1 MSHRSYSE
9 RAVIVRNSVQVARQQ
24 AGLSQRALARNSG
37 VTPLILRRIERNTG
51 YEPSLSVAR
60 RICEVLGR
68 TDLFW
73 FELIESP
80 SVLEAAS

>member
-1 MSHRSYSE
+1 M
-9 RAVIVRNSVQVARQQ
+9 IVRNRVEEARLA
-24 AGLSQRALARNSG
+24 AGLSQRALARESG

-68 TDLFW
+68 LDLFW
-73 FELIESP
+73 FEAVPVHRER
-80 SVLEAAS
+80 AS